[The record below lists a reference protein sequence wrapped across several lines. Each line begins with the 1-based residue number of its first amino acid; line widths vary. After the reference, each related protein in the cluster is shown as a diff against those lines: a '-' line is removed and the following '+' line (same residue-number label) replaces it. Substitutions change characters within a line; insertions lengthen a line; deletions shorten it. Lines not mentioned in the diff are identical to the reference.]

1 MAGKKIISM
10 FVIRTHE
17 DRRRERWVKGDDEA
31 WCETKEHCWLK
42 EAEVSVMSFIL
53 EGEAAAGHFSHF
65 LIVSSLQKGIRFL
78 ILSRLSCPLHHPA
91 PLPTILQVII
101 WFHDP
106 QQPRWSN
113 HLDHK
118 WGSGSTSPV
127 VLFLSSPVS
136 LIIAKS
142 SIPVSLGLG
151 ETKNPTTQVQTS
163 AGIQTK
169 VLPGQLQLLLLFPQ
183 KEGGSSM
190 NTY

>member
-1 MAGKKIISM
+1 MA
-10 FVIRTHE
+10 
-17 DRRRERWVKGDDEA
+17 WY
-31 WCETKEHCWLK
+31 ETKERCWLK

-53 EGEAAAGHFSHF
+53 EDEAAAGHFSHF
-65 LIVSSLQKGIRFL
+65 LIVSSLQKGNRFL
-78 ILSRLSCPLHHPA
+78 ILSHLSCPLHHPG

-113 HLDHK
+113 HLDNK

-151 ETKNPTTQVQTS
+151 ETKKTQQHRCRPLQEYKLKCCLASCSSCFCSLWRRAAPVWIHIIFFS
-163 AGIQTK
+163 AKKCLILTP
-169 VLPGQLQLLLLFPQ
+169 L
-183 KEGGSSM
+183 SS
-190 NTY
+190 